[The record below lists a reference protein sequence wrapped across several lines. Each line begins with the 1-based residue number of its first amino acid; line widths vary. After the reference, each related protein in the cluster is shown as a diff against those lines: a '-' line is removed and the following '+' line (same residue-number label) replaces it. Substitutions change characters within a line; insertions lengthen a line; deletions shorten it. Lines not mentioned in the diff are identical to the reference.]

1 MAKSERIDLLRRV
14 YSKSEYSKIINTNFT
29 QLGVSTVEEFEENQ
43 VTVEQFFGYYNDLF
57 YDIPVE
63 GETNSHEYLARISAE
78 YVGFDQESEEI
89 EALRKEITGLREEL
103 LQAQIESVAN
113 EADIATGNTE
123 IGDAI
128 RQEASLALDEDGN
141 VAAIDGT
148 STDNTNIISPG
159 GQSPM
164 ATGGGGANY

>member
-1 MAKSERIDLLRRV
+1 MSQERKIDLLKGF
-14 YSKSEYSKIINTNFT
+14 YSKADYEKVINTSFSE
-29 QLGVSTVEEFEENQ
+29 LGVPSVSASAEE
-43 VTVEQFFGYYNDLF
+43 TISVEQFFGYYNDLF
-57 YDIPVE
+57 YDIPAE
-63 GETNSHEYLARISAE
+63 GETNSHEFLVKTSGE
-78 YVGFDQESEEI
+78 YIGFDQESEEI

-103 LQAQIESVAN
+103 LAQQIES
-113 EADIATGNTE
+113 IATSVEDAGAKETA
-123 IGDAI
+123 DAI
-128 RQEASLALDEDGN
+128 RNETSLTLDDDGN

>member
-1 MAKSERIDLLRRV
+1 MAENIQLNKNVFNKPL
-14 YSKSEYSKIINTNFT
+14 YQKTINTSFT
-29 QLGVSTVEEFEENQ
+29 QLGVKSIQEQLDEQPTVQEFFDMYNQ
-43 VTVEQFFGYYNDLF
+43 LF
-57 YDIPVE
+57 YEIPEE
-63 GETNSHEYLARISAE
+63 GETNSHEFLVKTSGE
-78 YVGFDQESEEI
+78 YIGFDQESEEI

-103 LQAQIESVAN
+103 LAQQIES
-113 EADIATGNTE
+113 IATSVEDAGAKETA
-123 IGDAI
+123 DAI
-128 RQEASLALDEDGN
+128 RNETSLTLDDDGN

>member
-1 MAKSERIDLLRRV
+1 MAKSERIDLLRKI
-14 YSKSEYSKIINTNFT
+14 YSKSEYIKIIDTDFT
-29 QLGVSTVEEFEENQ
+29 QLGVSTVEEIEENQ

-57 YDIPVE
+57 YDIPAE
-63 GETNSHEYLARISAE
+63 GETNSHEFLVKTSGE
-78 YVGFDQESEEI
+78 YIGFDQESEEI

-103 LQAQIESVAN
+103 LAQQIES
-113 EADIATGNTE
+113 IATSVEDEGAKETA
-123 IGDAI
+123 DAI
-128 RQEASLALDEDGN
+128 RNETSLTLDDDGN

>member
-1 MAKSERIDLLRRV
+1 MAKSERIDLLRKI
-14 YSKSEYSKIINTNFT
+14 YSKSEYIKIIDTDFT
-29 QLGVSTVEEFEENQ
+29 QLGVSTVEEIEENQ

-57 YDIPVE
+57 YDIPAE
-63 GETNSHEYLARISAE
+63 GETNSHEFLVKTSGE
-78 YVGFDQESEEI
+78 YIGFDQESEEI

-103 LQAQIESVAN
+103 LAQQIES
-113 EADIATGNTE
+113 IATSVEDAGAKETA
-123 IGDAI
+123 DAI
-128 RQEASLALDEDGN
+128 RHETSLTLDDDGN